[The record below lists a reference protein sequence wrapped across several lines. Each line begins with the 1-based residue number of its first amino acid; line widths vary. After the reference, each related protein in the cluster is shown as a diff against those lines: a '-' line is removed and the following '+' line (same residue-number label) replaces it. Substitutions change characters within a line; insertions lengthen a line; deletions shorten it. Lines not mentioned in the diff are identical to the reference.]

1 MLSSLKELTLRSGY
15 NLLPVG
21 ESHVGYQFPVEV
33 LWVDNHGC
41 SGKEL
46 TRLLSCFPRF
56 TKLDLLH
63 CWKLTGLGV
72 LEQNT
77 AGISTS
83 TSLDEKMNLE
93 GNEQLQREVELEL
106 STTEEGLVLLPPQLQ
121 ELGISQCQGLR
132 LHPNTVEE
140 AGGWLQGLRSLRS
153 LVIRH
158 SDKFLSYYS
167 SSSSPGGF
175 PFPASLRNLNLNGVE
190 TPVPLSNLTSLES
203 LYVYGYSRGSRAEKI
218 SLWPLL
224 TQGCLTKLSL
234 YGTPIFFVGPDPEAS
249 WSHHGQGLPPRLGEI
264 ETNDVGGILA
274 TPICSLLSSS
284 LTKLVFLFG

>member
-1 MLSSLKELTLRSGY
+1 
-15 NLLPVG
+15 
-21 ESHVGYQFPVEV
+21 
-33 LWVDNHGC
+33 
-41 SGKEL
+41 
-46 TRLLSCFPRF
+46 
-56 TKLDLLH
+56 
-63 CWKLTGLGV
+63 
-72 LEQNT
+72 
-77 AGISTS
+77 
-83 TSLDEKMNLE
+83 
-93 GNEQLQREVELEL
+93 
-106 STTEEGLVLLPPQLQ
+106 
-121 ELGISQCQGLR
+121 
-132 LHPNTVEE
+132 
-140 AGGWLQGLRSLRS
+140 
-153 LVIRH
+153 VIRH

-203 LYVYGYSRGSRAEKI
+203 LNVYGYSRGSRAEKI

-284 LTKLVFLFG
+284 LTKLVFYSDNEVESFTEEQEKAIQLLTSLQHLGFRSCHHLQCLPAGLRVLPDLKILEIFNCKSIQSLPQDGLPSSLQELHIRGCPAIRSLPMEALPSSLQQLTIGRCPAIIQSLHEDSIPSSLRVLDVRRTYGWGADRMQLRRRLTGTVPILRI